1 MSNLI
6 YACWREPGAA
16 AGKVI
21 LEQVADR
28 ITPGSIRGYPHQCVE
43 GPGECLLLTGPNG
56 AACFDGG
63 SAHLGAFTG
72 VWEEWHQPGTTI
84 PEGSFAL
91 IRSDGATTELC
102 SDFAGSRTLW
112 YVFTEHHLFAS
123 TCQRALV
130 CLLQS
135 LSLNR
140 SALAWFISS
149 GTLGPSDSWDKR
161 ICRLPPG
168 ARVSLD
174 RSRWSIQVHTSP
186 VVFEARRMNEAS
198 AEAELHEVLRKA
210 VQGFNFKSDQW
221 ILPLSGGYDSR
232 ILLGLLHE
240 NGLRPRT
247 VTWGLASSR
256 LERGNDAYI
265 ALRLAAHYGLSN
277 DYLVTEM
284 SEAPP
289 AEVVDAFLATN
300 GGTTDA
306 LFPYLDGLNL

>member
-1 MSNLI
+1 
-6 YACWREPGAA
+6 
-16 AGKVI
+16 
-21 LEQVADR
+21 
-28 ITPGSIRGYPHQCVE
+28 
-43 GPGECLLLTGPNG
+43 
-56 AACFDGG
+56 
-63 SAHLGAFTG
+63 
-72 VWEEWHQPGTTI
+72 
-84 PEGSFAL
+84 
-91 IRSDGATTELC
+91 
-102 SDFAGSRTLW
+102 
-112 YVFTEHHLFAS
+112 
-123 TCQRALV
+123 
-130 CLLQS
+130 
-135 LSLNR
+135 
-140 SALAWFISS
+140 
-149 GTLGPSDSWDKR
+149 
-161 ICRLPPG
+161 
-168 ARVSLD
+168 
-174 RSRWSIQVHTSP
+174 
-186 VVFEARRMNEAS
+186 MNEAS

-306 LFPYLDGLNL
+306 LFPYLDGLKLWSGFTKDGVQGIIRGDEGFGTRPRPEAHHRFAQGLWRLKDFLDEDTADTISGGRQEFPDDFQRRPGESVQSFGDRLVHSHFIPVDLAGLNDVKAPFLTIANPLLSRSVLEFIRQVPDHLRAR